1 MQEPYIVIPDTHGH
15 LREVE
20 LMVQKLRRGG
30 YLNDHSLVF
39 LGDYFDRGPDAKGL
53 IDYIISLKAIA
64 IAGNHDY
71 VLRQVIF
78 NGSRHWI
85 EAWAKHYESLTLNS
99 YRVRRPMRERDWVTA
114 ATLLREK
121 MPVEHRRFLARL
133 PLFFESEDSIMIHAG
148 LNMKP
153 WPVQRQELLED
164 DIRVV
169 WGPDQVFSRK
179 LSLATDHPAPKRL
192 ITGHAARLEPLIT
205 PRRVALDLG
214 VDMGGPLA
222 AFITDTNQILTVEP
236 SVRLFFDR
244 SWKF

>member
-1 MQEPYIVIPDTHGH
+1 MQDYIVIPDTHGH

-85 EAWAKHYESLTLNS
+85 EAWAKHYESLTLSS
-99 YRVRRPMRERDWVTA
+99 YRVKRPMRERDWSLA
-114 ATLLREK
+114 AAELRRK
-121 MPVEHRRFLARL
+121 MPAEHREFLARL
-133 PLFFESEDSIMIHAG
+133 QLFHESEDSIMIHAG
-148 LNMKP
+148 LSMKP
-153 WPVQRQELLED
+153 WPVQRQELLEWNID
-164 DIRVV
+164 NVR
-169 WGPDQVFSRK
+169 GPDQVFSRK
-179 LSLATDHPAPKRL
+179 LSQSTDHPASKRL
-192 ITGHAARLEPLIT
+192 ITGHVARIDPLIT
-205 PRRVALDLG
+205 PRKVALDLG
-214 VDMGGPLA
+214 VDIGGPLA